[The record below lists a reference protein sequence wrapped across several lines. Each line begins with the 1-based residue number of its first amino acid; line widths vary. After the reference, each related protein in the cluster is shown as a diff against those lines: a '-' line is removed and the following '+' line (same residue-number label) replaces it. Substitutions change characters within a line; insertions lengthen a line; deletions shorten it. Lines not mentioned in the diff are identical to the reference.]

1 MSHLYS
7 HFSTYREL
15 WGKKLDE
22 TQEFGALVFL
32 PGKDL
37 NWEWW
42 SINEVQQYI
51 RDGGL
56 DDRELLDG
64 MKDLDFG
71 EEFLVLVIQHVD
83 GPKKQVA
90 HFHRMHKARMN

>member
-1 MSHLYS
+1 MWCTNTASE
-7 HFSTYREL
+7 TREL
-15 WGKKLDE
+15 GS
-22 TQEFGALVFL
+22 LVFL

-37 NWEWW
+37 EWEWW
-42 SINEVQQYI
+42 SMNDVRQYI

-71 EEFLVLVIQHVD
+71 EEFLVLVIEYVD
-83 GPKKQVA
+83 GPQKQEA
-90 HFHRMHKARMN
+90 HFHRMNKVRLN